1 MVQILRMLSSQK
13 QRGQSL
19 TEGVVTKQIYTKQA
33 MKSIRNVQRMRG
45 ALDSFPVE
53 LICYG
58 MIVH

>member
-1 MVQILRMLSSQK
+1 MLSSQK